1 MEPRSL
7 DIRTDDELLW
17 FFRNKKTEI
26 SCINQPYIF
35 LSQLRD
41 YDLVQEDVYKKVNRM
56 KSQQQRERMLY
67 QILDR
72 LETDQPHR
80 IRTFW
85 NCVLKPHILQHY
97 PELSSL
103 RDSLME
109 GQNGEMER
117 ESMVANTRANSRA
130 RREETVEES
139 QPCSSTQHTPCQRRS
154 QTRSQSSRESTS
166 ATLIN
171 PGSSIKEGG
180 MREIQPGPSTQRTP
194 VQRRPQRRPHAESN
208 RSPSQ
213 NVESDMFWKKT
224 LLPVNCGNAEGILDR
239 DRLAKGQDCILIEG
253 NWVSPSKFEKCGG
266 KASSRKW
273 KESIRCKNIPLQQ
286 LIQEGHLEYSAQKR
300 RSCPSRD
307 QTMDSYSGEE
317 SDTESMD
324 ERESN
329 DDVVVSAFEDNCLS
343 VTCGSAS
350 GTLHKDRFARGS
362 SIKEGGMREIQPGP
376 STQCTPV
383 QRRPQRRPHAE
394 SNRSPSQNVES
405 DAFWKKR
412 FLPVNCGNE
421 EGILDRDRL
430 AKGQDCIL
438 IEGNWLSPSKFEK
451 CGGRASSKKW
461 KESIRCKNITLQQLI
476 QEGHLEYS
484 AQRRRSCPSRDQTM
498 DSYSEE
504 ESDAESMDERESN
517 DDVGMSASEDNC
529 LSVTCGSASG
539 TLHKDRFAR
548 EDRGRCIQTGNKWL
562 TPEDFRK
569 ESTPVN
575 FRSVKNIIMCQGVS
589 LRSLIEI
596 EVNWCAVTSAPGP
609 STPPATCLNKEIWVC
624 TYCLLKEQSMATGH
638 MSLSQAQDCCISDY
652 MLHCQY
658 LLMNV
663 YKADKQHSIAA
674 VFSTNPCNI
683 KDYEK
688 VIKRPMWLNKIAEN
702 LQFEKYSSVGQFAS
716 DVKLIFDNCS
726 IFNKGK
732 EIEKKGDQLYT
743 LFKNEFKKLFNI
755 QE

>member
-1 MEPRSL
+1 MEPSSL
-7 DIRTDDELLW
+7 DFQSDDELLG
-17 FFRNKKTEI
+17 FFRKKKTEI
-26 SCINQPYIF
+26 SCINQPHIF

-41 YDLVQEDVYKKVNRM
+41 HDLVQEDVYKKVNRM

-85 NCVLKPHILQHY
+85 ECVFKPHILQRY

-109 GQNGEMER
+109 GQNVEMER
-117 ESMVANTRANSRA
+117 ESMVENTRANSRA

-139 QPCSSTQHTPCQRRS
+139 QPHPSTQHTPCQRRS
-154 QTRSQSSRESTS
+154 QTRSQSSQESTS

-171 PGSSIKEGG
+171 PGSSIQEGG

-194 VQRRPQRRPHAESN
+194 VQRRPQRQPH
-208 RSPSQ
+208 
-213 NVESDMFWKKT
+213 T
-224 LLPVNCGNAEGILDR
+224 
-239 DRLAKGQDCILIEG
+239 
-253 NWVSPSKFEKCGG
+253 
-266 KASSRKW
+266 
-273 KESIRCKNIPLQQ
+273 
-286 LIQEGHLEYSAQKR
+286 
-300 RSCPSRD
+300 
-307 QTMDSYSGEE
+307 
-317 SDTESMD
+317 
-324 ERESN
+324 
-329 DDVVVSAFEDNCLS
+329 
-343 VTCGSAS
+343 
-350 GTLHKDRFARGS
+350 
-362 SIKEGGMREIQPGP
+362 
-376 STQCTPV
+376 
-383 QRRPQRRPHAE
+383 E

-421 EGILDRDRL
+421 EGILDKYRL
-430 AKGQDCIL
+430 AKGQDCIR
-438 IEGNWLSPSKFEK
+438 IRGNWVSPSKFEK
-451 CGGRASSKKW
+451 CGGRASSRKW

-484 AQRRRSCPSRDQTM
+484 AQKRRICPSRGPTM
-498 DSYSEE
+498 DSYSGE

-589 LRSLIEI
+589 LSSLIEQGI
-596 EVNWCAVTSAPGP
+596 LKRHSLLCECDRCTGETQQDQGNDDFCFICADGGELVCCDQCPRAFHPTCHLPEVEDSM
-609 STPPATCLNKEIWVC
+609 LNYEEIWVC
-624 TYCLLKEQSMATGH
+624 TYCLLKEQSMSTGH
-638 MSLSQAQDCCISDY
+638 MSLSQAQGCCISDY

-716 DVKLIFDNCS
+716 DIKLIFDNCS